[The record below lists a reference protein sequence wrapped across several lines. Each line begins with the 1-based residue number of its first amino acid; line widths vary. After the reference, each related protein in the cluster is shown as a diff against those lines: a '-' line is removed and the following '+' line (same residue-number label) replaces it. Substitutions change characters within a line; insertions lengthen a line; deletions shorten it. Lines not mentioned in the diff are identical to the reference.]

1 VNYLL
6 KKLKMAVLVVLTYK
20 NFVAIF
26 ADYAGLYRKKEMI
39 VTVRGGAKYKIRSRR
54 VTKTDFYVLNESW
67 LYKLHAELAKQYI
80 APGAVVMD
88 IGAHIG
94 AFTIYAATR
103 APCVRVLSFEPEKE
117 NFKLLLD
124 NVSLNKLG
132 ERVAVF
138 NKAVTGTTGKMNLFK
153 STTDTGQHT
162 FFEKRLSFENVD
174 HKKDMV
180 DCTTLKNV
188 FDENRIETIDL
199 IKIDCEG
206 MEYEILYN
214 TPADYLKRIRALSIE
229 HHWVPGRNYEDLAGY
244 LKKHGFAIRYPKK
257 EFALIHAY
265 RQ

>member
-1 VNYLL
+1 
-6 KKLKMAVLVVLTYK
+6 
-20 NFVAIF
+20 
-26 ADYAGLYRKKEMI
+26 
-39 VTVRGGAKYKIRSRR
+39 
-54 VTKTDFYVLNESW
+54 
-67 LYKLHAELAKQYI
+67 
-80 APGAVVMD
+80 
-88 IGAHIG
+88 
-94 AFTIYAATR
+94 
-103 APCVRVLSFEPEKE
+103 
-117 NFKLLLD
+117 
-124 NVSLNKLG
+124 
-132 ERVAVF
+132 
-138 NKAVTGTTGKMNLFK
+138 MNLFK

-244 LKKHGFAIRYPKK
+244 LKKHGFAIRYPKAD
-257 EFALIHAY
+257 FALIYAY
-265 RQ
+265 NDKR